1 MNKPLH
7 ILYVDDEPINLM
19 LFKVNF
25 QDSFVVHTTDSGE
38 NGLNI
43 LRDNPNIAA
52 LISDMKMPNMNGV
65 EFIRKAKSELPSLP
79 CFILTG
85 FDFSDEIT
93 TAMKEKLVIKSFS
106 KPYDKSEIENHILSN
121 IQQAS

>member
-1 MNKPLH
+1 MKKPLH

-121 IQQAS
+121 I